1 MIKKLRKKFIAI
13 AMCSMA
19 LVLFVIMA
27 GINTAN
33 YTNVCRNADMRI
45 HVIAEND
52 GKFPEN
58 PADDTPQ
65 DDNQTPPEPKKEK
78 ELARRDISPESA
90 FDTRFFTVTLT
101 DKGTVDQVDTGKI
114 AAVSTK
120 EAKKYAASLYKS
132 SIPLDLSAV
141 TAISLSLQAITRV
154 CIFLSTV
161 NGN

>member
-27 GINTAN
+27 GINIAN

-58 PADDTPQ
+58 PADDTPK

-90 FDTRFFTVTLT
+90 FDTRFFTVTIT
-101 DKGTVDQVDTGKI
+101 DKGTVDQVDTGKKQKNTRLLCI
-114 AAVSTK
+114 
-120 EAKKYAASLYKS
+120 KS

>member
-58 PADDTPQ
+58 PADDNPQ

-114 AAVSTK
+114 CGFFV
-120 EAKKYAASLYKS
+120 
-132 SIPLDLSAV
+132 
-141 TAISLSLQAITRV
+141 
-154 CIFLSTV
+154 
-161 NGN
+161 

>member
-58 PADDTPQ
+58 PADDNPQ

-101 DKGTVDQVDTGKI
+101 DK
-114 AAVSTK
+114 
-120 EAKKYAASLYKS
+120 
-132 SIPLDLSAV
+132 
-141 TAISLSLQAITRV
+141 
-154 CIFLSTV
+154 
-161 NGN
+161 